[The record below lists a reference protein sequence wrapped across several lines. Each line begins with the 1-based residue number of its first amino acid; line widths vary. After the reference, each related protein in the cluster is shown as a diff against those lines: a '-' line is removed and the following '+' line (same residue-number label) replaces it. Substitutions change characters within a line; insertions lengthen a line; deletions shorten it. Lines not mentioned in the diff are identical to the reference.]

1 MTPASQEKRELIVTA
16 KLRGEFT
23 KDIEKWIGVSKSTI
37 DKVWKLHAET
47 EDCSTIPYRGRKSC
61 ITLEIKEKIENTI
74 RANPDI
80 TLAELIEEL
89 KFPIGVSRPSQILK
103 SWRYSLKKKTL
114 HPTTQKRKDVIKKRS
129 Q

>member
-1 MTPASQEKRELIVTA
+1 MMPTSQEKRELIVAA

-37 DKVWKLHAET
+37 DKVWKLHVET
-47 EDCSTIPYRGRKSC
+47 GDCSAIPYQGRKSC
-61 ITLEIKEKIENTI
+61 ITLEIKKKIENTI

-89 KFPIGVSRPSQILK
+89 KLPIGVSRLSQILI
-103 SWRYSLKKKTL
+103 SWKYSLKKKRPSIRP
-114 HPTTQKRKDVIKKRS
+114 HRNVKM
-129 Q
+129 